1 MTTLIA
7 ITALGCV
14 TMGGVFFAFSS
25 FVMRA
30 LGRLPAAQ
38 GIAAMQ
44 SMNIVVINPVFM
56 TMFLGTGAASV
67 AVAVTALSSPDP
79 ARAYLLGGAFTYLAG
94 VIGVTMAGNVPLNNA
109 LDAWPAE
116 AEGRRRGADPEG
128 ADAAQF
134 WSHYLRRW
142 TAWNHVRTIAG
153 IAAGALMAMALVQ
166 L

>member
-7 ITALGCV
+7 VTALGCV
-14 TMGGVFFAFSS
+14 TMGGVFFGFSS
-25 FVMRA
+25 FVMGA

-44 SMNIVVINPVFM
+44 SMNIVVINPIFM
-56 TMFLGTGAASV
+56 TVFLGTGAASV
-67 AVAVTALSSPDP
+67 AVAVTSLSSPDP
-79 ARAYLLGGAFTYLAG
+79 ARAYLLGGALAYLAG

-109 LDAWPAE
+109 LDA
-116 AEGRRRGADPEG
+116 ADPAA
-128 ADAAQF
+128 ADAAKF

-142 TAWNHVRTIAG
+142 TSWNHVRTIAG
-153 IAAGALMAMALVQ
+153 IAAGALMGMALGE